1 VITVRA
7 RARHA
12 GGFRSACLPVL
23 VAIMIF
29 FPPGPFAGAGDE
41 PFTYP
46 AGWGGTGLME
56 IPTARV
62 MRKDSWRLGFS
73 QVDPIRTYYGSLSP
87 LTGLEIGGRITEYLH
102 TRSEFEYGKFEG
114 YGNQK
119 DKAIDLKYQF
129 LEEGKYLPALAVG
142 IMDPHGTRLQA
153 AQYLVASKQLYPF
166 DFTLGFGNGRYG
178 KNPLPASGGDFKIEL
193 FSEPDEWLQDAQAF
207 YGIQFAPSDKFALMV
222 EYSPIKI
229 ERLYRFDP
237 DTHTKNKSKYNFGL
251 RVKPIS
257 WAEVDLSYQR
267 GGEVGVNCSLA
278 FDIGKPLIPI
288 VDIPYKEKPAMQSS
302 PFTVRLAG
310 ILSEEGFSD
319 IGVGQEDGAVW
330 VEAQNDRYYYNSKAV
345 AVIIRSLVATAP
357 ETVHEVSI
365 TLKENGIPLLRFT
378 TTREDLLEWY
388 AERLTNSQYLGISR
402 YETDVRR
409 LRCPRGEDARFFT
422 YNIEPTLQT
431 LLNDPSGFF
440 KYRLGAKGWV
450 AYHPWTGSGVVVGL
464 EAYPLNNISTVNEP
478 LSIPV
483 RSDIAQYEKRRL
495 AVGRLMFDQI
505 GKAPH
510 EVYGRFAVGLLEIE
524 YAGLDAA
531 VAKPFLDGRLMV
543 GLSGSLVKKR
553 EPDTV
558 LAIKHDDEDVR
569 SFYRTAFLDTRL
581 NFPETGFIIDVKSG
595 RFLAGDL
602 GARMTISKNIQGVV
616 VSAWYGMTDTS
627 KFDDEY
633 NRGYRDKG
641 IAVMI
646 PLRMFRGQ
654 DSKTSYHYALAP
666 WTRDVAQDI
675 HHYQT
680 LFDFIGNN
688 TRLDFRS
695 QADGMLP

>member
-1 VITVRA
+1 
-7 RARHA
+7 
-12 GGFRSACLPVL
+12 
-23 VAIMIF
+23 MIIF
-29 FPPGPFAGAGDE
+29 TPANVHAGDE

-62 MRKDSWRLGFS
+62 MRKDSWRAGFS
-73 QVDPIRTYYGSLSP
+73 QVDPIRTYYGTLSP
-87 LTGLEIGGRITEYLH
+87 LTGLEIGGRVTEYLH
-102 TRSEFEYGKFEG
+102 TRSDYEYGEWEG

-129 LEEGKYLPALAVG
+129 LKERKYLPALAVG

-153 AQYLVASKQLYPF
+153 AQYLVASKQIYPF
-166 DFTLGFGNGRYG
+166 DFTIGYGNGRYG
-178 KNPLPASGGDFKIEL
+178 KNPLPSSGEDFEIEL
-193 FSEPDEWLQDAQAF
+193 FSEPDDWLDDAQAF

-251 RVKPIS
+251 RLKPIR
-257 WAEVDLSYQR
+257 WAQIDLSYQR

-288 VDIPYKEKPAMQSS
+288 ADIPYREKPDLQSS
-302 PFTVRLAG
+302 PFAVRLAA

-319 IGVGQEDGAVW
+319 ISVVQEDDAVW
-330 VEAQNDRYYYNSKAV
+330 IEAQNDRYYYNTKAV
-345 AVIIRSLVATAP
+345 AVVIRGLAATAP
-357 ETVHEVSI
+357 ETVHTVNI
-365 TLKENGIPLLRFT
+365 TLKENGIPLLKFT
-378 TTREDLLEWY
+378 TTRTDLLEWY
-388 AERLTNSQYLGISR
+388 AERLSSSQYLGISR
-402 YETDVRR
+402 YETDVHK
-409 LRCPRGEDARFFT
+409 LRGLSGGDAWPFT
-422 YNIEPTLQT
+422 YNIEPALQT
-431 LLNDPSGFF
+431 FLNDPSGYF
-440 KYRLGAKGWV
+440 KYRLGARGWV
-450 AYHPWTGSGVVVGL
+450 AYHPWTGGAMVVGL

-483 RSDIAQYEKRRL
+483 RSDIAQYEKSRL
-495 AVGRLMFDQI
+495 ALGRLMFDQI
-505 GKAPH
+505 YKASH
-510 EVYGRFAVGLLEIE
+510 EVHARLAAGWLEIE
-524 YAGLDAA
+524 YAGLDAEI
-531 VAKPFLDGRLMV
+531 AKPFLDGRLLLGV
-543 GLSGSLVKKR
+543 SGSLVKKR

-558 LAIKHDDEDVR
+558 LAVTHDDDGIKR
-569 SFYRTAFLDTRL
+569 LYRTAFLDTRL
-581 NFPETGFIIDVKSG
+581 NFPETGFVIDVKSG
-595 RFLAGDL
+595 RFLAGDI
-602 GARMTISKNIQGVV
+602 GARITVSKNIQGVV
-616 VSAWYGMTDTS
+616 VSAWYGMTDTA

-646 PLRMFRGQ
+646 PLRLFKGQ

-675 HHYQT
+675 HHRRT
-680 LFDFIGNN
+680 LFNFIGNN
-688 TRLDFRS
+688 TQLDFRS
-695 QADGMLP
+695 QADEMRP